1 MIMKI
6 VTVTSQKAD
15 NYGAVLQSYA
25 LQQTLFE
32 LGYDNEILD
41 VCAAAKKSSKLKVK
55 IRKALLDAQKYL
67 YFSRNKKLA
76 GRFTDFRNNLLVQTK
91 PYHSVEEVQK
101 NPPEADIYLTGSDQV
116 FALGNSLVPIRFLDF
131 GAPDTVRASYAASKG
146 LYEKDEESIVYLKK
160 RLAEFDCISSRE
172 KQGTEYIE
180 NTLGLSCST
189 HIDPVFLPDR
199 EQWNKITPEPRIK
212 EPYILCFRMLRHDAF
227 QPLVDKLKR
236 ETGWQVVSIQPRAD
250 KKLKA
255 DEYLFDVTPQ
265 EFVQL
270 IRDAEV
276 VVTTSFHATAFSI
289 IFNKK
294 FYSLVDYKPER
305 AVALCEMFGLE
316 NRLVRKDD
324 TQFAQLNDINYSSVD
339 SVIAE
344 KREAGLTYLKQL
356 ENYINEKGK

>member
-1 MIMKI
+1 MKI

-25 LQQTLFE
+25 LQQTLFD

-41 VCAAAKKSSKLKVK
+41 VCTPTKNASNLKVK
-55 IRKALLDAQKYL
+55 IRKVLLDIQKFL

-76 GRFTDFRNNLLVQTK
+76 ERFTDFRNNLLVQTK
-91 PYHSVEEVQK
+91 PYYSVEEVQK
-101 NPPEADIYLTGSDQV
+101 NLPEADIYLTGSDQV
-116 FALGNSLVPIRFLDF
+116 FALGNALVPIRFLDF
-131 GAPDTVRASYAASKG
+131 GTPDTVRASYAASKG
-146 LYEKDEESIVYLKK
+146 LYEKDEKSIEYLKK
-160 RLAEFDCISSRE
+160 RLSQFDCISSRE
-172 KQGTEYIE
+172 KQGAEYIK
-180 NTLGLSCST
+180 NTLGLDCET
-189 HIDPVFLPDR
+189 HIDPVFLLDR
-199 EQWNKITPEPRIK
+199 EQWNKITPEARIK
-212 EPYILCFRMLRHDAF
+212 EPYILCFRMLRHAAF

-255 DEYLFDVTPQ
+255 DKYLFDVTPQ

-270 IRDAEV
+270 IRDADV

-294 FYSLVDYKPER
+294 FYSLIDYKPER
-305 AVALCEMFGLE
+305 AIALCAMLGLK
-316 NRLVRKDD
+316 NRLVRKEDK
-324 TQFAQLNDINYSSVD
+324 QFAQLDDIDYTSVD

-344 KREAGLTYLKQL
+344 KRESGLSYLKQL
-356 ENYINEKGK
+356 ENYVNEKRNK

>member
-1 MIMKI
+1 MKI

-15 NYGAVLQSYA
+15 NYGAVLQAYA
-25 LQQTLFE
+25 LQQTLMK
-32 LGYDNEILD
+32 LGYNNE
-41 VCAAAKKSSKLKVK
+41 
-55 IRKALLDAQKYL
+55 LLDYHITQKHALNPKLFIRENIINLQNVIFYGRSKKL
-67 YFSRNKKLA
+67 SGRFLDFRKNLLKQTITYFSVK
-76 GRFTDFRNNLLVQTK
+76 DVQN
-91 PYHSVEEVQK
+91 

-116 FALGNSLVPIRFLDF
+116 FALGNALVPIRFLDF

-146 LYEKDEESIVYLKK
+146 LYEKDEKSIAYLKK
-160 RLAEFDCISSRE
+160 RLSAFDCISSRE
-172 KQGTEYIE
+172 EQGTEYIK
-180 NTLGLSCST
+180 NTLGFSCQT
-189 HIDPVFLPDR
+189 HIDPVFLLDR
-199 EQWNKITPEPRIK
+199 EQWNKITPEARIK

-227 QPLVDKLKR
+227 QPLVDKLKK

-255 DEYLFDVTPQ
+255 DKYLFDVTPQ

-289 IFNKK
+289 IFNKR
-294 FYSLVDYKPER
+294 FYSLIDYKPER
-305 AVALCEMFGLE
+305 AVALCEMLGLE

-324 TQFAQLNDINYSSVD
+324 KQFAHLDDIDYSSVD

-344 KREAGLTYLKQL
+344 QREAGLTYLKQL
-356 ENYINEKGK
+356 ENYVDEKK

>member
-1 MIMKI
+1 MKI
-6 VTVTSQKAD
+6 ITVTSQKAD

-32 LGYDNEILD
+32 LGYENEILD
-41 VCAAAKKSSKLKVK
+41 ICINGKKSLNLKAA
-55 IRKALLDAQKYL
+55 IRKVILNAQKIL
-67 YFSRNKKLA
+67 YFKRYKKLS
-76 GRFTDFRNNLLVQTK
+76 GRFVNFRNISLSQTR
-91 PYHSVEEVQK
+91 PYCSVKEVQK

-116 FALGNSLVPIRFLDF
+116 FALGNALVPIRFLDF
-131 GAPDTVRASYAASKG
+131 GDPETVRISYAASKG
-146 LYEKDEESIVYLKK
+146 LYEKDEKSIEYLKK
-160 RLAEFDCISSRE
+160 RLTQFDCISSRE
-172 KQGTEYIE
+172 DQGTEYIK

-189 HIDPVFLPDR
+189 HIDPVFLLDR
-199 EQWNKITPEPRIK
+199 EQWNKITPEARVK
-212 EPYILCFRMLRHDAF
+212 KPYILCFRMLRHDAF

-255 DEYLFDVTPQ
+255 DKYLFDVTPQ

-294 FYSLVDYKPER
+294 FYSLIDYKPER

-316 NRLVRKDD
+316 KRLVRKDD
-324 TQFAQLNDINYSSVD
+324 TRFAKLDDIDYTSVD
-339 SVIAE
+339 FIIAE
-344 KREAGLTYLKQL
+344 KRESSLTYLKQL
-356 ENYINEKGK
+356 ENYVNEKRK

>member
-1 MIMKI
+1 MKI

-25 LQQTLFE
+25 LQQTLFD

-41 VCAAAKKSSKLKVK
+41 VNVTGKKSSNIKVI
-55 IRKALLDAQKYL
+55 IRKAVLNAQKFL
-67 YFSRNKKLA
+67 YFDRNKKLS
-76 GRFTDFRNNLLVQTK
+76 GRFTDFRNSLLAQTR
-91 PYHSVEEVQK
+91 PYYSVEEVQK

-116 FALGNSLVPIRFLDF
+116 FALGNSLVPVRFLDF
-131 GAPDTVRASYAASKG
+131 GSMDKVRASYAASKG
-146 LYEKDEESIVYLKK
+146 LYEKDEKSIEYLKK
-160 RLAEFDCISSRE
+160 RLSQFDCISSRE
-172 KQGTEYIE
+172 EQGAEYIK
-180 NTLGLSCST
+180 NTLGFDCET
-189 HIDPVFLPDR
+189 HIDPVFLLNR

-227 QPLVDKLKR
+227 QHLVDKLKK

-255 DEYLFDVTPQ
+255 DKYLFDVTPQ

-270 IRDAEV
+270 IRDAGV

-294 FYSLVDYKPER
+294 FYSLIDYKPER
-305 AVALCEMFGLE
+305 AIALCDMFGLM

-324 TQFAQLNDINYSSVD
+324 TQFAKLEDVYYSKFDAVME
-339 SVIAE
+339 E
-344 KREAGLTYLKQL
+344 KRNEALIYLKQL
-356 ENYINEKGK
+356 ENYVNEKRN